1 MDGVMTGRPDE
12 SGSTG
17 RVGDPVRT
25 AELLVNTTWLVNL
38 EQAEQA
44 LAAGIR
50 ACRHMRENAEAR
62 LRSALVTGNPA
73 SIVAA
78 QVGLETARADEVVCQ
93 SNLREL
99 RALLDA
105 ELALRG
111 LAVRQ
116 LADSSDGQV

>member
-1 MDGVMTGRPDE
+1 MADRPDE
-12 SGSTG
+12 PGSTG

-25 AELLVNTTWLVNL
+25 AELLVSATWLVYL
-38 EQAEQA
+38 EQAEQT

-73 SIVAA
+73 RIVAA
-78 QVGLETARADEVVCQ
+78 QGGLETARADEAVCQ
-93 SNLREL
+93 SELREM

-111 LAVRQ
+111 LTVRQ
-116 LADSSDGQV
+116 LADSPDGPV